1 MELEAEQR
9 VSELAHDLD
18 NAVEELERQQ
28 SDIGAIRATN
38 RELENTIVSL
48 KQQLLASGS
57 SNERLQ
63 QVITGL
69 AATF

>member
-57 SNERLQ
+57 NNERVQ

-69 AATF
+69 TGIF